1 MTTTTYVI
9 SEKAFRSL
17 LDRLMQDMEV
27 IGPVERRNQP
37 GFYRFDRLNSASDLA
52 SDYTTTTIPPKTAF
66 FPPVETLFSFD
77 QDGAAHIT
85 EHRGTPPFVLAG
97 VHPCDLA
104 ALEALDAAYAFPP
117 AELRWMQRRRQA
129 IVIGMECRPDSYCF
143 CTSMGTVDARAPAD
157 LFLTPLDGG
166 YLAEVHSPMGWML
179 LSDTA
184 RRDAASRDLK
194 ATARGRRLKAEAVTA
209 RLATSVSQLAD
220 MLESGGLTD
229 VWREIAG
236 RCYSCGSCN
245 TTCPTC
251 FCFAI
256 EDTLDALF
264 TGGHRRRRW
273 DACQLLD
280 FARVAG
286 GHNFRG
292 ERWQRV
298 RHRWHRKFLYL
309 YRRFARPYCTGCG
322 RCSRACTA
330 DINIVDVTNQL
341 VAYCQKERSA

>member
-1 MTTTTYVI
+1 MRPTYLI
-9 SEKAFRSL
+9 SREELQSL
-17 LDRLMQDMEV
+17 LDQLMQDMPV
-27 IGPVERRNQP
+27 IGPVVRPEQP
-37 GFYRFDRLNSASDLA
+37 GFYRFNRLESADELTGE
-52 SDYTTTTIPPKTAF
+52 YTTTTLPPKTAF
-66 FPPVETLFSFD
+66 FPPVDRLFTFGR
-77 QDGAAHIT
+77 DGAPYIEEQT
-85 EHRGTPPFVLAG
+85 EESSFVLIG

-104 ALEALDAAYAFPP
+104 AIEALDAAYAFPP
-117 AELRWMQRRRQA
+117 SDMRWMQWRKQA
-129 IVIGMECRPDSYCF
+129 IIIGMECRPDSYCF
-143 CTSMGTVDARAPAD
+143 CTSMGTADARAPAD
-157 LFLTPLDGG
+157 LFLTPIDDS

-184 RRDAASRDLK
+184 KRRASDRHHRQAEDVRRRKADAI
-194 ATARGRRLKAEAVTA
+194 TA
-209 RLATSVSQLAD
+209 RLNTSVSQLAD
-220 MLESGGLTD
+220 ILEYGGLTS
-229 VWREIAG
+229 VWNEIAE

-256 EDTLDALF
+256 GDILDASF
-264 TGGHRRRRW
+264 TGGMRQRSW

-309 YRRFARPYCTGCG
+309 YRRFGRPFCTGCG

-341 VAYCQKERSA
+341 IAHFQKERTP

>member
-1 MTTTTYVI
+1 MRTTSVI
-9 SEKAFRSL
+9 SEIEFSSL
-17 LDRLMQDMEV
+17 IDRLIQDMAV
-27 IGPVERRNQP
+27 IGPVERSEQP
-37 GFYRFDRLNSASDLA
+37 GFYRFERLAHAPDLA
-52 SDYTTTTIPPKTAF
+52 EDYVTTTLPPKAAF
-66 FPPVETLFSFD
+66 FPPVERLFTFSR
-77 QDGAAHIT
+77 DGAPHI
-85 EHRGTPPFVLAG
+85 EAERDPGPFVLIG

-104 ALEALDAAYAFPP
+104 AIESLDAAYAFPP
-117 AELRWMQRRRQA
+117 AEVRWGRRRRQA

-143 CTSMGTVDARAPAD
+143 CTSVGTAESRAPAD
-157 LFLTPLDGG
+157 LFLTPLDGE
-166 YLAEVHSPMGWML
+166 YLAEVHTPMGWML
-179 LSDTA
+179 LGDVSA
-184 RRDAASRDLK
+184 RDASKEDLEAARSSRRKK
-194 ATARGRRLKAEAVTA
+194 AQAVTA
-209 RLATSVSQLAD
+209 GLSASVPQLAD
-220 MLESGGLTD
+220 MLDRGGLIP
-229 VWREIAG
+229 VWRNVAE

-256 EDTLDALF
+256 EDTLDDSL
-264 TGGHRRRRW
+264 TGGRRSRRW

-309 YRRFARPYCTGCG
+309 YRRFGRPFCTGCG

-330 DINIVDVTNQL
+330 DINIVDVTNEL
-341 VAYCQKERSA
+341 VTHFQKERTP

>member
-1 MTTTTYVI
+1 MTATYVV
-9 SEKAFRSL
+9 SREEFNSL
-17 LDRLMQDMEV
+17 LDRLLQDMEV

-37 GFYRFDRLNSASDLA
+37 GFCRFEHLA
-52 SDYTTTTIPPKTAF
+52 GADDMVCDYTTTTIPPKAAV
-66 FPPVETLFSFD
+66 FPPVERLFTFD
-77 QDGAAHIT
+77 QNGAPHIV
-85 EHRGTPPFVLAG
+85 EQRDEKPFVLVG

-104 ALEALDAAYAFPP
+104 AIEALDAAYGFPP
-117 AELRWMQRRRQA
+117 AELRWVQRRKQA
-129 IVIGMECRPDSYCF
+129 IVIGMECRPDEYCF
-143 CTSMGTVDARAPAD
+143 CASIGTVDARTPAD
-157 LFLTPLDGG
+157 LFLTPLDDA
-166 YLAEVHSPMGWML
+166 YFVEVHSPMGWML
-179 LSDTA
+179 LSDIATREA
-184 RRDAASRDLK
+184 SEQEHKQVAEVRWRKADAM
-194 ATARGRRLKAEAVTA
+194 TA

-220 MLESGGLTD
+220 ILEYGGLTA
-229 VWREIAG
+229 VWREIAQ

-256 EDTLDALF
+256 RDTLNASL
-264 TGGHRRRRW
+264 TGGHRERSW

-309 YRRFARPYCTGCG
+309 YRRFGRPYCTGCG
-322 RCSRACTA
+322 RCGRACTA

-341 VAYCQKERSA
+341 VTHFQKERTP